1 MASVFQKNNVLMLRY
16 YDKRRGYTARISLGM
31 RDTRENRRKANEI
44 KRQFEAELINGKNLR
59 QTNNRTVIK
68 FSDGVKLYLS
78 TRRLVEETIV
88 SYNYAKDLLISAAG
102 DLKVNEYNE
111 EDYLKLVEFLTNKK
125 LVQNSQS
132 IIMRNLNAFFN
143 FFLKKKWIEEN
154 IIIRIPVEEKP
165 IKIIKEEELN
175 ELLNYIKSKN
185 IKAYGLIKFMAITG
199 IRKGTALKLDWE
211 NIKLNEKII
220 DMPNQKGKRN
230 FIYPISKILEELIK
244 EIGVQKKGRVFNY
257 TKDGLKFWYKY
268 QDNLWKEKR
277 YGLHN
282 LRKTFI
288 TGLIDK
294 NYSLYDVAALA
305 DHRDIETTRKYY
317 TRLNADRLRM
327 QLDNDEKRDSKRT
340 RNVHKS
346 KEIRE
351 KKIAKQAILA
361 ENK

>member
-1 MASVFQKNNVLMLRY
+1 MASIFEKNSILMLRY
-16 YDKRRGYTARISLGM
+16 YDKRRGYTVRISLGM
-31 RDTRENRRKANEI
+31 KDTRENRRKANEI
-44 KRQFEAELINGKNLR
+44 KRQFEAELINGKNLK

-88 SYNYAKDLLISAAG
+88 SYNYAKDLLISAVG

-111 EDYLKLVEFLTNKK
+111 EDYLKLVEFLTNKN

-185 IKAYGLIKFMAITG
+185 VKAYGLIKFMAITG

-244 EIGVQKKGRVFNY
+244 EIGVQKEGRVFNY

-268 QDNLWKEKR
+268 QDGLWKEKR

-340 RNVHKS
+340 RNEHKP
-346 KEIRE
+346 KAIRE
-351 KKIAKQAILA
+351 KKIVKQAILA

>member
-1 MASVFQKNNVLMLRY
+1 MASIFQKNNILMLRY

-165 IKIIKEEELN
+165 IKIIKEDELN

-340 RNVHKS
+340 RNEHKS
-346 KEIRE
+346 KAIRE